1 MRTPY
6 HLFRAAAEDA
16 PDTAFLLLPKAAALP
31 YAPDGRTVTYARM
44 AADVERLRAA
54 YAAAGYGKGHIAAL
68 AMDNRPEFFAH
79 FLALNAL
86 DVAVQ
91 PINPDLR
98 PDELAHQFSI
108 APPDLGIALPE
119 RQPAMIA
126 AGLPSHRMAGEDIP
140 AAPAAGTVDACALLF
155 TSGST
160 GKPKCCVLSNE
171 YFVRLA
177 EWYVDQGK
185 GAAMSRGEVILTPLP
200 LFHMNALGCSALGAM
215 LLRGTLVPVD
225 RFSAS
230 RWWDT
235 VAESRASVV
244 HYLGVMPAIL
254 LKLPEGPRDRAHSVR
269 FGFGAGVDPRHQTT
283 FEDRFGFPLIEA
295 WAMTE
300 TGGAAVTTTAPGDR
314 HVARRCVGYP
324 CAGLR
329 TRLVDDSGNDAD
341 EGELLVRREGDP
353 RHGFFSGYLGNESAT
368 EEAWKD
374 GWFHTGDIM
383 RREGEAL
390 FFVDR
395 KKNIVRRSGEN
406 IAVVDVEGVLANL
419 PGIAAVAVAPIPDDI
434 RGEEVMAL
442 VIADGPAD
450 HDTAMHIARASAASL
465 AYHKV
470 PGWIAFVQNLP
481 TTATQKLQRAEIR
494 RLAADSLATAHD
506 LRDLKAALRKA
517 VV

>member
-6 HLFRAAAEDA
+6 QLFRAAAADA
-16 PDTAFLLLPKAAALP
+16 PQTAFLLVPKAAALP
-31 YAPDGRTVTYARM
+31 YAPNGRLVSYAEM
-44 AADVERLRAA
+44 AADVERQRAA
-54 YAAAGYGKGHIAAL
+54 YAAAGFGPGHIAAVAL
-68 AMDNRPEFFAH
+68 DNRPEFFVH

-86 DVAVQ
+86 GVAIQ

-98 PDELAHQFSI
+98 PEELAHQFAI
-108 APPDLGIALPE
+108 APPDLAVALPE
-119 RQPAMIA
+119 RRPAMIA
-126 AGLPSHRMAGEDIP
+126 AGLAPEVFDRAVAPPAGDLR
-140 AAPAAGTVDACALLF
+140 ACALLF

-160 GKPKCCVLSNE
+160 GKPKCCVLDDE

-177 EWYVDQGK
+177 EWYVDQGA
-185 GAAMSRGEVILTPLP
+185 GAAMRRGEVILTPLP

-235 VAESRASVV
+235 VAESRATVV

-283 FEDRFGFPLIEA
+283 FEDRFAFPLIEA

-314 HVARRCVGYP
+314 HVGRRCVGYP
-324 CAGLR
+324 CDGLETRLIDEAGL
-329 TRLVDDSGNDAD
+329 DAD
-341 EGELLVRREGDP
+341 EGELLVRRAGDP
-353 RHGFFSGYLGNESAT
+353 RHGFFSGYLGNPDAT
-368 EEAWKD
+368 EAAWQD

-383 RREGEAL
+383 RREEGAL

-406 IAVVDVEGVLANL
+406 IAVVDVEGALANL
-419 PGIAAVAVAPIPDDI
+419 PEVTAVAVAPVPDDI

-442 VIADGPAD
+442 VIAP
-450 HDTAMHIARASAASL
+450 DTGRDAAIRIATASAASL

-470 PGWIAFVQNLP
+470 PGWIAFVDHLP

-494 RLAADSLATAHD
+494 RLAAESLGVAHD
-506 LRDLKAALRKA
+506 LRELKAALRRA
-517 VV
+517 VA